1 MKKANLLAPL
11 FGLALMATASVYADP
26 DPNFHIYLAF
36 GQSNMEGQGT
46 IEEKDKTVDPRFQML
61 STIDNFNGRKLGTWN
76 DAIPPLANKHG
87 GLGPTDYFGRTLVEK
102 LDPQIK
108 VGVVVVAIAGCSIV
122 AFDSPLDQGYMSTQ
136 AGWFKDIVKDYG
148 DDPYQRLV
156 EMAKKAKEDGVIK
169 GIIFHQGE
177 TDEGDGDWPGKVKK
191 VYDRLVKDIGLDE
204 NIPFFAGEVPYE
216 GSSKGTNNN
225 IRKLPQQSKNF
236 YIVSAEG
243 LNDLDMMRIH
253 FSSQGYRDF
262 GKRYAEKVMEVLGDK
277 LNPVATST
285 PESSS
290 AEPAAS
296 SSSGTPAS
304 SGDANSSSSAGPADG
319 SSSSAQSPESSAP
332 AEESSSSEGS
342 DAVRAVQAKGVS
354 IGKMVVSQNAI
365 VVPVNLARAS
375 RVNVSVYSVLGKQV
389 MSMDAMFSAG
399 ENTVNLDASKLPV
412 GNYLV
417 SVQAGSARS
426 TARIDIAR

>member
-1 MKKANLLAPL
+1 MKKVNLLGFL
-11 FGLALMATASVYADP
+11 FGFALMAAASVYADP

-76 DAIPPLANKHG
+76 EAIPPLANKHG

-108 VGVVVVAIAGCSIV
+108 VGVVVVAVAGCSIV
-122 AFDSPLDQGYMSTQ
+122 LFDPPVSDSYWSQQ
-136 AGWFKDIVKDYG
+136 AGWFMDIVKDYG
-148 DDPYQRLV
+148 NDPYQRLV

-177 TDEGDGDWPGKVKK
+177 TDEGDSEWPGKVKK

-290 AEPAAS
+290 AEPAS
-296 SSSGTPAS
+296 SSSDAPAS

-332 AEESSSSEGS
+332 AEASSSSEGS

-399 ENTVNLDASKLPV
+399 ENAVNLETSKLPV

-426 TARIDIAR
+426 TARVDIAR

>member
-1 MKKANLLAPL
+1 MKVLHLGFA
-11 FGLALMATASVYADP
+11 ALMVSAAFAAP

-46 IEEKDKTVDPRFQML
+46 IESQDKTVDPRFQML
-61 STIDNFNGRKLGTWN
+61 STIDDFNGRSLGKWY
-76 DAIPPLANKHG
+76 DAIPPLANNHG

-136 AGWFKDIVKDYG
+136 AGWFKDIVNDYG
-148 DDPYQRLV
+148 GDPYQRLV
-156 EMAKKAKEDGVIK
+156 DMAKKAKEDGVIK

-177 TDEGDGDWPGKVKK
+177 TDEGDSDWPGKVKK
-191 VYDRLVKDIGLDE
+191 VYDRLVRDIGLDE
-204 NIPFFAGEVPYE
+204 NIPFFAGEVPYQ

-236 YIVSAEG
+236 YLVSAEG

-262 GKRYAEKVMEVLGDK
+262 GKRYAEKVIEVLGDQ
-277 LNPVATST
+277 LDPVVESSSSAE

-290 AEPAAS
+290 AVE
-296 SSSGTPAS
+296 
-304 SGDANSSSSAGPADG
+304 SSSSAVT
-319 SSSSAQSPESSAP
+319 PESSATVVP
-332 AEESSSSEGS
+332 PSSSSEVGPAS
-342 DAVRAVQAKGVS
+342 STTAIDIVTGISSR
-354 IGKMVVSQNAI
+354 IGKASVNAGRVS
-365 VVPVNLARAS
+365 VPVK
-375 RVNVSVYSVLGKQV
+375 VNGTKVVAKVYSMLGKEVFDFSNSYSNGTLGFGTSGLPQGSYMLSIQV
-389 MSMDAMFSAG
+389 GS
-399 ENTVNLDASKLPV
+399 EH
-412 GNYLV
+412 
-417 SVQAGSARS
+417 SVQKMQ
-426 TARIDIAR
+426 IK

>member
-1 MKKANLLAPL
+1 MMKVSRVVSL
-11 FGLALMATASVYADP
+11 FFSLGLAVSAFAAP

-46 IEEKDKTVDPRFQML
+46 IESQDKTVDPRFQML

-87 GLGPTDYFGRTLVEK
+87 GLGPTDYFGRTLVKE

-122 AFDSPLDQGYMSTQ
+122 AFDSPLDDGYMSTQ

-148 DDPYQRLV
+148 GDPYKRLV

-169 GIIFHQGE
+169 DIIFHQGE
-177 TDEGDGDWPGKVKK
+177 TDEGDSDWPNKVKK
-191 VYDRLVKDIGLDE
+191 VYDRLVKDIGLDA
-204 NIPFFAGEVPYE
+204 NIPFFAGEVPYQ

-236 YIVSAEG
+236 YLVSAEG

-262 GKRYAEKVMEVLGDK
+262 GKRYAEKVMEVLGDDLK
-277 LNPVATST
+277 PVTTT
-285 PESSS
+285 PSSSSEAPASSSEAAPNSSAAESSS
-290 AEPAAS
+290 SVSGGDAS
-296 SSSGTPAS
+296 SSSTAGIIIIGNAAPSMSVGRVSFA
-304 SGDANSSSSAGPADG
+304 GDFVN
-319 SSSSAQSPESSAP
+319 
-332 AEESSSSEGS
+332 
-342 DAVRAVQAKGVS
+342 
-354 IGKMVVSQNAI
+354 
-365 VVPVNLARAS
+365 VPLSLARAGV
-375 RVNVSVYSVLGKQV
+375 VNIRLYSVLGNEVVNVNRV
-389 MSMDAMFSAG
+389 MSTGTGNVLISK
-399 ENTVNLDASKLPV
+399 ENVPSGV
-412 GNYLV
+412 YMM
-417 SVQAGSARS
+417 SVQMGSSRI
-426 TARIDIAR
+426 TKRIDLR

>member
-1 MKKANLLAPL
+1 MMKVSRVVSL
-11 FGLALMATASVYADP
+11 FFSLGLVVSAFAAP

-46 IEEKDKTVDPRFQML
+46 IESQDKTVDPRFQML

-87 GLGPTDYFGRTLVEK
+87 GLGPTDYFGRTLVKE

-122 AFDSPLDQGYMSTQ
+122 AFDSPLDDGYMSTQ

-148 DDPYQRLV
+148 GDPYKRLV

-177 TDEGDGDWPGKVKK
+177 TDEGDGDWPNKVKK
-191 VYDRLVKDIGLDE
+191 VYDRLVKDIGLDA
-204 NIPFFAGEVPYE
+204 NIPFFAGEVPYQ

-236 YIVSAEG
+236 YLVSAEG

-262 GKRYAEKVMEVLGDK
+262 GKRYAEKVMEVLGDDLK
-277 LNPVATST
+277 PVTTT
-285 PESSS
+285 PSSSSEAPASSSEAAPNSSAAESSS
-290 AEPAAS
+290 SVSGGDAS
-296 SSSGTPAS
+296 SSSTAGIIIIGNAAPSMSVGRVSFA
-304 SGDANSSSSAGPADG
+304 GDFVN
-319 SSSSAQSPESSAP
+319 
-332 AEESSSSEGS
+332 
-342 DAVRAVQAKGVS
+342 
-354 IGKMVVSQNAI
+354 
-365 VVPVNLARAS
+365 VPLSLARAGV
-375 RVNVSVYSVLGKQV
+375 VNIRLYSVLGNEVVNVNRV
-389 MSMDAMFSAG
+389 MSTGTGNVLISK
-399 ENTVNLDASKLPV
+399 ENVPSGV
-412 GNYLV
+412 YMM
-417 SVQAGSARS
+417 SVQMGSSRI
-426 TARIDIAR
+426 TKRIDLR

>member
-1 MKKANLLAPL
+1 MKVSHFVSLF
-11 FGLALMATASVYADP
+11 FGLGLAVSSIFAAL

-46 IEEKDKTVDPRFQML
+46 IESQDKTVDPRFQML

-122 AFDSPLDQGYMSTQ
+122 AFDSPLDDGYMSTQ

-148 DDPYQRLV
+148 GDPYKRLV

-177 TDEGDGDWPGKVKK
+177 TDEGDSDWPNKVKK

-204 NIPFFAGEVPYE
+204 NIPFFAGEVPYN

-225 IRKLPQQSKNF
+225 IRQLPNKSKNF
-236 YIVSAEG
+236 YLVSAEG

-262 GKRYAEKVMEVLGDK
+262 GKRYAEKVMEVLGDALK
-277 LNPVATST
+277 PVVTI
-285 PESSS
+285 PSSS
-290 AEPAAS
+290 SEAPVSSSEVVPGSSESVAS
-296 SSSGTPAS
+296 SSSRSHHRS
-304 SGDANSSSSAGPADG
+304 SDSHNPGSSATEGVVIPNATHALSVGKIVFDG
-319 SSSSAQSPESSAP
+319 NILQ
-332 AEESSSSEGS
+332 
-342 DAVRAVQAKGVS
+342 
-354 IGKMVVSQNAI
+354 
-365 VVPVNLARAS
+365 VPLTVARNGI
-375 RVNVSVYSVLGKQV
+375 VNVRLYSVLGNEV
-389 MSMDAMFSAG
+389 ANITDVV
-399 ENTVNLDASKLPV
+399 NTGTN
-412 GNYLV
+412 
-417 SVQAGSARS
+417 SVQISRKNIPSGVYMMSVQMGSS
-426 TARIDIAR
+426 HVSKRIDLK

>member
-1 MKKANLLAPL
+1 MKVSRMVSLLCGV
-11 FGLALMATASVYADP
+11 GLACSSVFAAP

-46 IEEKDKTVDPRFQML
+46 IESQDKTVDPRFQML

-87 GLGPTDYFGRTLVEK
+87 GLGPTDYFGRTLVKE

-122 AFDSPLDQGYMSTQ
+122 AFDSPLDQSYMSTQ

-177 TDEGDGDWPGKVKK
+177 TDEGDSDWPNKVKK

-204 NIPFFAGEVPYE
+204 NIPFFAGEVPYQ

-225 IRKLPQQSKNF
+225 IRKLPSKSKNF
-236 YIVSAEG
+236 YLVSAEG

-262 GKRYAEKVMEVLGDK
+262 GKRYAEKVMEVLGDDLK
-277 LNPVATST
+277 PVST
-285 PESSS
+285 TPSSS
-290 AEPAAS
+290 SEAVSSSSEVAS
-296 SSSGTPAS
+296 SSSAAPTS
-304 SGDANSSSSAGPADG
+304 SATEPSSSATEAIATANVSRALSVGNILSDG
-319 SSSSAQSPESSAP
+319 NMLQIPLT
-332 AEESSSSEGS
+332 
-342 DAVRAVQAKGVS
+342 
-354 IGKMVVSQNAI
+354 I
-365 VVPVNLARAS
+365 ARAGV
-375 RVNVSVYSVLGKQV
+375 VNIRLYSVLGYEV
-389 MSMDAMFSAG
+389 ANIYDLMYAG
-399 ENTVNLDASKLPV
+399 SKNISIPKKHIPAGIYML
-412 GNYLV
+412 
-417 SVQAGSARS
+417 SVQTGPS
-426 TARIDIAR
+426 RITKQIDLSR

>member
-1 MKKANLLAPL
+1 MKKFNLMGPL
-11 FGLALMATASVYADP
+11 FALALTATVSAYADP

-46 IEEKDKTVDPRFQML
+46 IEEQDKTVDPRFQML

-87 GLGPTDYFGRTLVEK
+87 GLGPSDYFGRTLVEK

-122 AFDSPLDQGYMSTQ
+122 AFDSPLDQGYMSSQ

-169 GIIFHQGE
+169 GLIFHQGE
-177 TDEGDGDWPGKVKK
+177 TDEGDADWPSKVKK
-191 VYDRLVKDIGLDE
+191 LYDRLVKDIGLDE
-204 NIPFFAGEVPYE
+204 NIPFFAGEVPYQ

-236 YIVSAEG
+236 YLVSAEG
-243 LNDLDMMRIH
+243 LNDLDYMRIH

-277 LNPVATST
+277 LNPVST
-285 PESSS
+285 AP
-290 AEPAAS
+290 S
-296 SSSGTPAS
+296 SSSV
-304 SGDANSSSSAGPADG
+304 
-319 SSSSAQSPESSAP
+319 
-332 AEESSSSEGS
+332 EESSSSAVIAESSSSVVGPGS
-342 DAVRAVQAKGVS
+342 STTAIDIVTGISSR
-354 IGKMVVSQNAI
+354 IGKAVVNAGRVTI
-365 VVPVNLARAS
+365 PVSLSGDKVVAK
-375 RVNVSVYSVLGKQV
+375 VYSMLGKEILDFSHAYDGSALGFV
-389 MSMDAMFSAG
+389 SSM
-399 ENTVNLDASKLPV
+399 LPS
-412 GNYLV
+412 GNYMV
-417 SVQAGSARS
+417 SVQVGSDRS
-426 TARIDIAR
+426 IQKVQIK

>member
-1 MKKANLLAPL
+1 MKVSHVVSLF
-11 FGLALMATASVYADP
+11 FGLGLAVSSAFAAP

-46 IEEKDKTVDPRFQML
+46 IESKDKTVDPRFQML

-122 AFDSPLDQGYMSTQ
+122 AFDSPVDQSYMSTQ

-177 TDEGDGDWPGKVKK
+177 TDEGDKDWPNKVKK

-204 NIPFFAGEVPYE
+204 NIPFFAGEVPYN
-216 GSSKGTNNN
+216 GSSKGTNTN
-225 IRKLPQQSKNF
+225 IRQLPSKSKNF
-236 YIVSAEG
+236 YLVSAEG

-262 GKRYAEKVMEVLGDK
+262 GKRYAEKVMEVLGDDLK
-277 LNPVATST
+277 PVA
-285 PESSS
+285 
-290 AEPAAS
+290 AA
-296 SSSGTPAS
+296 
-304 SGDANSSSSAGPADG
+304 
-319 SSSSAQSPESSAP
+319 
-332 AEESSSSEGS
+332 ESSSSEAPSSSSEVSSSSNAAESSSSMTDGIVVS
-342 DAVRAVQAKGVS
+342 KTLRSLS
-354 IGKMVVSQNAI
+354 IGKVSFDNGFLKIPVVQANAGMVKVQ
-365 VVPVNLARAS
+365 L
-375 RVNVSVYSVLGKQV
+375 YSVLGNEIASV
-389 MSMDAMFSAG
+389 SGMMNAGTNNVHFSRKKIPSG
-399 ENTVNLDASKLPV
+399 VYML
-412 GNYLV
+412 
-417 SVQAGSARS
+417 SVYSGAIRV
-426 TARIDIAR
+426 TKRIDLSK

>member
-1 MKKANLLAPL
+1 MKVSRVVSL
-11 FGLALMATASVYADP
+11 FFSLGLAVSAFAAP

-46 IEEKDKTVDPRFQML
+46 IESQDKTVDPRFQML

-122 AFDSPLDQGYMSTQ
+122 AFDSPLDDGYMSTQ

-148 DDPYQRLV
+148 GDPYKRLV

-177 TDEGDGDWPGKVKK
+177 TDEGDGDWPNKVKK
-191 VYDRLVKDIGLDE
+191 VYDRLVKDIGLDA
-204 NIPFFAGEVPYE
+204 NIPFFAGEVPYQ

-236 YIVSAEG
+236 YLVSAEG

-262 GKRYAEKVMEVLGDK
+262 GKRYAEKVMEVLGDDLK
-277 LNPVATST
+277 PVTTT
-285 PESSS
+285 PSSSSEAPASSSEAAPNSSAAESSS
-290 AEPAAS
+290 SVSGGDAS
-296 SSSGTPAS
+296 SSSTAGIIIIGNAAPSMSVGRVSFA
-304 SGDANSSSSAGPADG
+304 GDFVN
-319 SSSSAQSPESSAP
+319 
-332 AEESSSSEGS
+332 
-342 DAVRAVQAKGVS
+342 
-354 IGKMVVSQNAI
+354 
-365 VVPVNLARAS
+365 VPLSLARAGV
-375 RVNVSVYSVLGKQV
+375 VNIRLYSVLGNEVVNVNRV
-389 MSMDAMFSAG
+389 MSTGTGNVLISK
-399 ENTVNLDASKLPV
+399 ENVPSGV
-412 GNYLV
+412 YMM
-417 SVQAGSARS
+417 SVQMGSSRI
-426 TARIDIAR
+426 TKRIDLR

>member
-1 MKKANLLAPL
+1 MKKVNLLGPL
-11 FGLALMATASVYADP
+11 FGFALMAAASVYADP

-76 DAIPPLANKHG
+76 EAIPPLANKHG

-108 VGVVVVAIAGCSIV
+108 VGVVVVAVAGCSIV
-122 AFDSPLDQGYMSTQ
+122 LFDPPVSDSYWSQQ
-136 AGWFKDIVKDYG
+136 AGWFMDIVKDYG
-148 DDPYQRLV
+148 NDPYQRLV

-177 TDEGDGDWPGKVKK
+177 TDEGDSEWPGKVKK

-290 AEPAAS
+290 AEPAS
-296 SSSGTPAS
+296 SSSDAPAS

-319 SSSSAQSPESSAP
+319 SSSSAQSPESSAV
-332 AEESSSSEGS
+332 ADATSSSEGS
-342 DAVRAVQAKGVS
+342 DAIRAVQAKGVS

-365 VVPVNLARAS
+365 RVPVNLNRAS
-375 RVNVSVYSVLGKQV
+375 RVNVAVYSVLGKQV

-399 ENTVNLDASKLPV
+399 ENAVNLETSKLPV

-426 TARIDIAR
+426 TARVDIAR

>member
-1 MKKANLLAPL
+1 MKVSRVVSL
-11 FGLALMATASVYADP
+11 FFSLGLAVSAFAAP

-46 IEEKDKTVDPRFQML
+46 IESQDKTVDPRFQML

-177 TDEGDGDWPGKVKK
+177 TDEGDSDWPNKVKK
-191 VYDRLVKDIGLDE
+191 VYDRLVKDIGLDA
-204 NIPFFAGEVPYE
+204 NIPFFAGEVPYQ

-236 YIVSAEG
+236 YLVSAEG

-262 GKRYAEKVMEVLGDK
+262 GKRYAEKVMEVLGDDLK
-277 LNPVATST
+277 PVTTT
-285 PESSS
+285 PSSSSEAPASSSEAAPNSSAAESSS
-290 AEPAAS
+290 SVSGGDAS
-296 SSSGTPAS
+296 SSSTAGIIIIGNAAPSMSVGRVSFA
-304 SGDANSSSSAGPADG
+304 GDFVN
-319 SSSSAQSPESSAP
+319 
-332 AEESSSSEGS
+332 
-342 DAVRAVQAKGVS
+342 
-354 IGKMVVSQNAI
+354 
-365 VVPVNLARAS
+365 VPLSLARAGV
-375 RVNVSVYSVLGKQV
+375 VNIRLYSVLGNEVVNVNRV
-389 MSMDAMFSAG
+389 MSTGTGNVLISK
-399 ENTVNLDASKLPV
+399 ENVPSGV
-412 GNYLV
+412 YMM
-417 SVQAGSARS
+417 SVQMGSSRI
-426 TARIDIAR
+426 TKRIDLR

>member
-1 MKKANLLAPL
+1 MKVSRIVSL
-11 FGLALMATASVYADP
+11 FFILGLAVSAFAAP

-46 IEEKDKTVDPRFQML
+46 IEAQDKTVDPRFQML

-177 TDEGDGDWPGKVKK
+177 TDEGDSDWPNKVKK

-204 NIPFFAGEVPYE
+204 NIPFFAGEVPYN
-216 GSSKGTNNN
+216 GSSKGTNTN
-225 IRKLPQQSKNF
+225 IRQLPNKSKNF
-236 YIVSAEG
+236 YLVSAEG

-262 GKRYAEKVMEVLGDK
+262 GKRYAEKVMEVLGDDLK
-277 LNPVATST
+277 PVTTT
-285 PESSS
+285 PSSSSEAPASSSAAAPGSSAAESSS
-290 AEPAAS
+290 SVSGGDAS
-296 SSSGTPAS
+296 SSSTTGIIIIGNA
-304 SGDANSSSSAGPADG
+304 
-319 SSSSAQSPESSAP
+319 AP
-332 AEESSSSEGS
+332 ALNVGRVSFAS
-342 DAVRAVQAKGVS
+342 DFLQVPLTVARTGV
-354 IGKMVVSQNAI
+354 
-365 VVPVNLARAS
+365 
-375 RVNVSVYSVLGKQV
+375 VNVRLYSVLGNEV
-389 MSMDAMFSAG
+389 A
-399 ENTVNLDASKLPV
+399 NVNRLMVSGS
-412 GNYLV
+412 GNVLISRKNIPSGVYMM
-417 SVQAGSARS
+417 SVQIGSS
-426 TARIDIAR
+426 HVTKRIDLK

>member
-1 MKKANLLAPL
+1 MKVLHLGFA
-11 FGLALMATASVYADP
+11 ALMVSAAFAAP

-36 GQSNMEGQGT
+36 GQSNMEGQGS
-46 IEEKDKTVDPRFQML
+46 IESQDKTVDPRFQML
-61 STIDNFNGRKLGTWN
+61 STIDNFRGRKLGTWN
-76 DAIPPLANKHG
+76 DAIPPLANNHG

-136 AGWFKDIVKDYG
+136 AGWFKDIVNDYG
-148 DDPYQRLV
+148 GDPYQRLV
-156 EMAKKAKEDGVIK
+156 DMAKKAKEDGVIK

-177 TDEGDGDWPGKVKK
+177 TDEGDSDWPNKVKK

-236 YIVSAEG
+236 YLVSAEG

-262 GKRYAEKVMEVLGDK
+262 GKRYAEKVIEVLGDK
-277 LNPVATST
+277 LNPVST
-285 PESSS
+285 AP
-290 AEPAAS
+290 S
-296 SSSGTPAS
+296 SSSV
-304 SGDANSSSSAGPADG
+304 
-319 SSSSAQSPESSAP
+319 
-332 AEESSSSEGS
+332 EESSSSVAAPESSSSEVGP
-342 DAVRAVQAKGVS
+342 VS
-354 IGKMVVSQNAI
+354 STTAIDIVTGISSRIGKASVNAGRVS
-365 VVPVNLARAS
+365 VPVQ
-375 RVNVSVYSVLGKQV
+375 VNGTKVVAKVYSMLGKEVFDFSNSYSNGTLGFGTSGLPQGSYMLSIQV
-389 MSMDAMFSAG
+389 GS
-399 ENTVNLDASKLPV
+399 EH
-412 GNYLV
+412 
-417 SVQAGSARS
+417 SVQKMQ
-426 TARIDIAR
+426 IK

>member
-1 MKKANLLAPL
+1 MKVSRVVSL
-11 FGLALMATASVYADP
+11 FFSLGLAVSAFAAP

-46 IEEKDKTVDPRFQML
+46 IEAQDKTVDPRFQML

-177 TDEGDGDWPGKVKK
+177 TDEGDSDWPNKVKK
-191 VYDRLVKDIGLDE
+191 VYDRLVKDIGLDA
-204 NIPFFAGEVPYE
+204 NIPFFAGEVPYQ

-236 YIVSAEG
+236 YLVSAEG

-262 GKRYAEKVMEVLGDK
+262 GKRYAEKVMEVLGDDLK
-277 LNPVATST
+277 PVTTT
-285 PESSS
+285 PSSS
-290 AEPAAS
+290 SEAPAS
-296 SSSGTPAS
+296 SSEVAPG
-304 SGDANSSSSAGPADG
+304 SSAA
-319 SSSSAQSPESSAP
+319 
-332 AEESSSSEGS
+332 ESSSSTT
-342 DAVRAVQAKGVS
+342 GVII
-354 IGKMVVSQNAI
+354 IGNAAPSLSVGRVSFAGDFVN
-365 VVPVNLARAS
+365 VPLSLARAGV
-375 RVNVSVYSVLGKQV
+375 VNVRLYSVLGNEV
-389 MSMDAMFSAG
+389 VNANRVVNAG
-399 ENTVNLDASKLPV
+399 T
-412 GNYLV
+412 GNVSISRKNVPSGVYMM
-417 SVQAGSARS
+417 SVQMGSSRI
-426 TARIDIAR
+426 TKRIDLR

>member
-1 MKKANLLAPL
+1 MKVSHFVGLF
-11 FGLALMATASVYADP
+11 FGLGLAVSSIFAAP

-46 IEEKDKTVDPRFQML
+46 IESQDKTVDPRFQML

-122 AFDSPLDQGYMSTQ
+122 AFDSPLDDGYMSTQ

-148 DDPYQRLV
+148 GDPYKRLV

-177 TDEGDGDWPGKVKK
+177 TDEGDSDWPNKVKK

-204 NIPFFAGEVPYE
+204 NIPFFAGEVPYN

-225 IRKLPQQSKNF
+225 IRQLPNKSKNF
-236 YIVSAEG
+236 YLVSAEG

-262 GKRYAEKVMEVLGDK
+262 GKRYAEKVMEVLGDALK
-277 LNPVATST
+277 PVVTI
-285 PESSS
+285 PSSS
-290 AEPAAS
+290 SEAPVSSSEVVPGSSESVAS
-296 SSSGTPAS
+296 SSSRSHHRS
-304 SGDANSSSSAGPADG
+304 SDSHNPGSSATEGVVIPNATYALSVGNIVSDG
-319 SSSSAQSPESSAP
+319 SMLQ
-332 AEESSSSEGS
+332 
-342 DAVRAVQAKGVS
+342 
-354 IGKMVVSQNAI
+354 
-365 VVPVNLARAS
+365 VPLTVARTGI
-375 RVNVSVYSVLGKQV
+375 VNVRLYSVLGNEV
-389 MSMDAMFSAG
+389 ANITDVV
-399 ENTVNLDASKLPV
+399 NTGTN
-412 GNYLV
+412 
-417 SVQAGSARS
+417 SVQISRKNIPSGVYMMSVQMGSS
-426 TARIDIAR
+426 HVSKRIDLK

>member
-1 MKKANLLAPL
+1 MKKVNRLGPL
-11 FGLALMATASVYADP
+11 FGFALMAAASVYADP

-46 IEEKDKTVDPRFQML
+46 IETQDKTVDPRFQML
-61 STIDNFNGRKLGTWN
+61 STIDNFNGRALGTWN

-102 LDPQIK
+102 LDPQIR

-122 AFDSPLDQGYMSTQ
+122 AFDSPMDQGYLNDQ

-148 DDPYQRLV
+148 GDPYKRLV
-156 EMAKKAKEDGVIK
+156 DMAKKAKEDGVIK

-191 VYDRLVKDIGLDE
+191 VYDRLVKDVGLEED
-204 NIPFFAGEVPYE
+204 IPFFAGEVPYQ

-225 IRKLPQQSKNF
+225 IRKLPDQSKNF
-236 YIVSAEG
+236 YLVSAEG

-277 LNPVATST
+277 LKPVATST
-285 PESSS
+285 PESSDS
-290 AEPAAS
+290 PAS
-296 SSSGTPAS
+296 SSSEAPAS
-304 SGDANSSSSAGPADG
+304 SGAESSSSAGPADG
-319 SSSSAQSPESSAP
+319 SSSSAQSPESSAV
-332 AEESSSSEGS
+332 ADATSSSEGS
-342 DAVRAVQAKGVS
+342 DAIRAVQAKGVS
-354 IGKMVVSQNAI
+354 IGRAVVSDRAI
-365 VVPVNLARAS
+365 QVPVNLDRAS
-375 RVNVSVYSVLGKQV
+375 RVNVAVYSVLGKQV

-399 ENTVNLDASKLPV
+399 ENTVNLETSKLPV
-412 GNYLV
+412 GNYLI

>member
-1 MKKANLLAPL
+1 MKVSRVVSL
-11 FGLALMATASVYADP
+11 FFSLGLAVSAFAAP

-46 IEEKDKTVDPRFQML
+46 IEAQDKTVDPRFQML

-136 AGWFKDIVKDYG
+136 ASWFKDIVKDYG

-177 TDEGDGDWPGKVKK
+177 TDEGDSDWPNKVKK
-191 VYDRLVKDIGLDE
+191 VYDRLVKDIGLDA
-204 NIPFFAGEVPYE
+204 NIPFFAGEVPYQ

-236 YIVSAEG
+236 YLVSAEG

-262 GKRYAEKVMEVLGDK
+262 GKRYAEKVMEVLGDDLK
-277 LNPVATST
+277 PVST
-285 PESSS
+285 TPSSS
-290 AEPAAS
+290 SEAPAS
-296 SSSGTPAS
+296 SSEAAPG
-304 SGDANSSSSAGPADG
+304 SSAA
-319 SSSSAQSPESSAP
+319 
-332 AEESSSSEGS
+332 ESSSSVSAAES
-342 DAVRAVQAKGVS
+342 SSSTTGVII
-354 IGKMVVSQNAI
+354 IGNAAPSLSVGRVSFAGDFVN
-365 VVPVNLARAS
+365 VPLSLARAGV
-375 RVNVSVYSVLGKQV
+375 VNVRLYSVLGNEVVNANRV
-389 MSMDAMFSAG
+389 MNAG
-399 ENTVNLDASKLPV
+399 TGNVLISKENVPSGV
-412 GNYLV
+412 YMM
-417 SVQAGSARS
+417 SVQIGSSRI
-426 TARIDIAR
+426 TKRIDLR

>member
-1 MKKANLLAPL
+1 MKVSRIVSLLFSL
-11 FGLALMATASVYADP
+11 GLAVSAFAAP

-46 IEEKDKTVDPRFQML
+46 IEAQDKTVDPRFQML

-156 EMAKKAKEDGVIK
+156 EMAKKAKEDGAIK

-177 TDEGDGDWPGKVKK
+177 TDEGDSDWPNKVKK

-204 NIPFFAGEVPYE
+204 NIPFFAGEVPYQ

-225 IRKLPQQSKNF
+225 IRKLPEKSKNF
-236 YIVSAEG
+236 YLVSAEG

-277 LNPVATST
+277 LDPVTTT
-285 PESSS
+285 PSSS
-290 AEPAAS
+290 SEAPASSSEAAPGSSESVAS
-296 SSSGTPAS
+296 SSSRSHHRS
-304 SGDANSSSSAGPADG
+304 SDSHIPGSSATEGVVIPNATHALSVGKIVFDG
-319 SSSSAQSPESSAP
+319 NMLQ
-332 AEESSSSEGS
+332 
-342 DAVRAVQAKGVS
+342 
-354 IGKMVVSQNAI
+354 
-365 VVPVNLARAS
+365 VPLTVARNGI
-375 RVNVSVYSVLGKQV
+375 VNVRLYSVLGNEV
-389 MSMDAMFSAG
+389 ANITDVV
-399 ENTVNLDASKLPV
+399 NTGTN
-412 GNYLV
+412 
-417 SVQAGSARS
+417 SVQISRKNIPSGVYMMSVQMGSS
-426 TARIDIAR
+426 HVSKRIDLK

>member
-1 MKKANLLAPL
+1 MKVSHFVSLF
-11 FGLALMATASVYADP
+11 FGLGLAVSSIFAAP

-46 IEEKDKTVDPRFQML
+46 IESQDKTVDPRFQML

-122 AFDSPLDQGYMSTQ
+122 AFDSPLDDGYMSTQ

-148 DDPYQRLV
+148 GDPYKRLV

-177 TDEGDGDWPGKVKK
+177 TDEGDSDWPNKVKK

-204 NIPFFAGEVPYE
+204 NIPFFAGEVPYN

-225 IRKLPQQSKNF
+225 IRQLPNKSKNF
-236 YIVSAEG
+236 YLVSAEG

-262 GKRYAEKVMEVLGDK
+262 GKRYAEKVMEVLGDALK
-277 LNPVATST
+277 PVVTI
-285 PESSS
+285 PSSS
-290 AEPAAS
+290 SEAPVSSSEVVPGSSESVAS
-296 SSSGTPAS
+296 SSSRSHHRS
-304 SGDANSSSSAGPADG
+304 SDSHNPGSSATEGVVIPNATHALSVGKIVFDG
-319 SSSSAQSPESSAP
+319 NMLQ
-332 AEESSSSEGS
+332 
-342 DAVRAVQAKGVS
+342 
-354 IGKMVVSQNAI
+354 
-365 VVPVNLARAS
+365 VPLTVARNGI
-375 RVNVSVYSVLGKQV
+375 VNVRLYSVLGNEV
-389 MSMDAMFSAG
+389 ANITDVV
-399 ENTVNLDASKLPV
+399 NTGTN
-412 GNYLV
+412 
-417 SVQAGSARS
+417 SVQISRKNIPSGVYMMSVQMGSS
-426 TARIDIAR
+426 HVSKRIDLK

>member
-1 MKKANLLAPL
+1 MMKVSRVVSL
-11 FGLALMATASVYADP
+11 FFSLGLAVSAFAAP

-46 IEEKDKTVDPRFQML
+46 IEAQDKTVDPRFQML

-177 TDEGDGDWPGKVKK
+177 TDEGDSDWPNKVKK
-191 VYDRLVKDIGLDE
+191 VYDRLVKDIGLDA
-204 NIPFFAGEVPYE
+204 NIPFFAGEVPYQ

-236 YIVSAEG
+236 YLVSAEG

-262 GKRYAEKVMEVLGDK
+262 GKRYAEKVMEVLGDDLK
-277 LNPVATST
+277 PVST
-285 PESSS
+285 TSSS
-290 AEPAAS
+290 SSEAPAS
-296 SSSGTPAS
+296 SSEAAP
-304 SGDANSSSSAGPADG
+304 NSSAA
-319 SSSSAQSPESSAP
+319 
-332 AEESSSSEGS
+332 ESSSSTT
-342 DAVRAVQAKGVS
+342 GVII
-354 IGKMVVSQNAI
+354 IGNAAPSLSVGRVSFAGDFVN
-365 VVPVNLARAS
+365 VPLSLARAGV
-375 RVNVSVYSVLGKQV
+375 VNVRLYSVLGNEVVNANRV
-389 MSMDAMFSAG
+389 MNAG
-399 ENTVNLDASKLPV
+399 TDNVLISKENVPSGV
-412 GNYLV
+412 YMM
-417 SVQAGSARS
+417 SVQMGSSRI
-426 TARIDIAR
+426 TKRIDLR

>member
-1 MKKANLLAPL
+1 MKVSYFVSLF
-11 FGLALMATASVYADP
+11 FGLGLAVSSIFAAP

-46 IEEKDKTVDPRFQML
+46 IESQDKTVDPRFQML

-122 AFDSPLDQGYMSTQ
+122 AFDSPLDDGYMSTQ

-148 DDPYQRLV
+148 GDPYKRLV

-177 TDEGDGDWPGKVKK
+177 TDEGDSDWPNKVKK

-204 NIPFFAGEVPYE
+204 NIPFFAGEVPYN

-225 IRKLPQQSKNF
+225 IRQLPNKSKNF
-236 YIVSAEG
+236 YLVSAEG

-262 GKRYAEKVMEVLGDK
+262 GKRYAEKVMEVLGDALK
-277 LNPVATST
+277 PVVTIPSSSSEAPVSSSEVV
-285 PESSS
+285 PGSSAVESSS
-290 AEPAAS
+290 SVSGGDAS
-296 SSSGTPAS
+296 SSSTAGIIIIGNATPS
-304 SGDANSSSSAGPADG
+304 L
-319 SSSSAQSPESSAP
+319 
-332 AEESSSSEGS
+332 
-342 DAVRAVQAKGVS
+342 S
-354 IGKMVVSQNAI
+354 IGQVSFDGASIQ
-365 VVPVNLARAS
+365 VPLTVARNGI
-375 RVNVSVYSVLGKQV
+375 VNVRLYSVLGNEI
-389 MSMDAMFSAG
+389 AG
-399 ENTVNLDASKLPV
+399 VSELMKPGTNNVRFAREKIPSGVYML
-412 GNYLV
+412 
-417 SVQAGSARS
+417 SVQSASSRI
-426 TARIDIAR
+426 TKRIDLSK

>member
-1 MKKANLLAPL
+1 MKKVNLLGPL
-11 FGLALMATASVYADP
+11 FGFALMAAASVYADP

-46 IEEKDKTVDPRFQML
+46 IESQDKTVNPRFQML

-76 DAIPPLANKHG
+76 EAIPPLANKHG

-102 LDPQIK
+102 LDPQIR

-122 AFDSPLDQGYMSTQ
+122 AFDSPMDQGYLNDQ

-148 DDPYQRLV
+148 GDPYKRLV
-156 EMAKKAKEDGVIK
+156 DMAKKAKEDGVIK

-177 TDEGDGDWPGKVKK
+177 TDEGDSDWPGKVKK
-191 VYDRLVKDIGLDE
+191 VYDRLVTDIGLDAD
-204 NIPFFAGEVPYE
+204 IPFFAGEVPYQ

-225 IRKLPQQSKNF
+225 IRKLPSQSKNF
-236 YIVSAEG
+236 YLVSAEG

-277 LNPVATST
+277 LNPVATLT
-285 PESSS
+285 PESSDS
-290 AEPAAS
+290 PAS
-296 SSSGTPAS
+296 SSSDAPAS
-304 SGDANSSSSAGPADG
+304 SGAENSSSSAGPADG
-319 SSSSAQSPESSAP
+319 SSSSVKSPESSAD
-332 AEESSSSEGS
+332 ATSSSEGS
-342 DAVRAVQAKGVS
+342 EAIRAVQAKGVS

-365 VVPVNLARAS
+365 VVPVNLDRAS

-399 ENTVNLDASKLPV
+399 ENTVNFDASKLPV
-412 GNYLV
+412 GNYLI

>member
-1 MKKANLLAPL
+1 MKVSHVVSLF
-11 FGLALMATASVYADP
+11 FGLGLAVSSTFAAP

-46 IEEKDKTVDPRFQML
+46 IESKDKTVDPRFQML

-122 AFDSPLDQGYMSTQ
+122 AFDSPVDQSYMSTQ

-177 TDEGDGDWPGKVKK
+177 TDEGDKDWPNKVKK

-204 NIPFFAGEVPYE
+204 NIPFFAGEVPYN
-216 GSSKGTNNN
+216 GSSKGTNTN
-225 IRKLPQQSKNF
+225 IRQLPSKSKNF
-236 YIVSAEG
+236 YLVSAEG

-262 GKRYAEKVMEVLGDK
+262 GKRYAEKVMEVLGDDLK
-277 LNPVATST
+277 PVA
-285 PESSS
+285 
-290 AEPAAS
+290 AA
-296 SSSGTPAS
+296 
-304 SGDANSSSSAGPADG
+304 
-319 SSSSAQSPESSAP
+319 
-332 AEESSSSEGS
+332 ESSSSEAPSSSSEVSSSSNAAESSSSMTDGIVVS
-342 DAVRAVQAKGVS
+342 KTLRSLS
-354 IGKMVVSQNAI
+354 IGKVSFDNGFLKIPVVQANAGMVKVQ
-365 VVPVNLARAS
+365 L
-375 RVNVSVYSVLGKQV
+375 YSVLGNEIASV
-389 MSMDAMFSAG
+389 SGMMNAGTNNVHFSRKKIPSG
-399 ENTVNLDASKLPV
+399 VYML
-412 GNYLV
+412 
-417 SVQAGSARS
+417 SVYSGAIRV
-426 TARIDIAR
+426 TKRIDLSK

>member
-1 MKKANLLAPL
+1 MMKVSRVVSL
-11 FGLALMATASVYADP
+11 FFSLGLAVSAFAAP

-46 IEEKDKTVDPRFQML
+46 IESQDKTVDPRFQML

-122 AFDSPLDQGYMSTQ
+122 AFDSPLDDGYMSTQ

-148 DDPYQRLV
+148 GDPYKRLV

-177 TDEGDGDWPGKVKK
+177 TDEGDSDWPNKVKK
-191 VYDRLVKDIGLDE
+191 VYDRLVKDIGLDA
-204 NIPFFAGEVPYE
+204 NIPFFAGEVPYQ

-236 YIVSAEG
+236 YLVSAEG

-262 GKRYAEKVMEVLGDK
+262 GKRYAEKVMEVLGDDLK
-277 LNPVATST
+277 PVTTT
-285 PESSS
+285 PSSS
-290 AEPAAS
+290 SEAPAS
-296 SSSGTPAS
+296 SSEAAP
-304 SGDANSSSSAGPADG
+304 NSSAA
-319 SSSSAQSPESSAP
+319 
-332 AEESSSSEGS
+332 ESSSS
-342 DAVRAVQAKGVS
+342 VS
-354 IGKMVVSQNAI
+354 GGDVSSSSTAGIIIIGNAAPSMSVGRVSFAGDFVN
-365 VVPVNLARAS
+365 VPLSLARAGV
-375 RVNVSVYSVLGKQV
+375 VNIRLYSVLGNEVVNVNRV
-389 MSMDAMFSAG
+389 MSTGTGYVLISK
-399 ENTVNLDASKLPV
+399 ENVPSGV
-412 GNYLV
+412 YMM
-417 SVQAGSARS
+417 SVQMGSSRI
-426 TARIDIAR
+426 TKRIDLR

>member
-1 MKKANLLAPL
+1 MMKVSRVVSL
-11 FGLALMATASVYADP
+11 FFSLGLAVSAFAAP

-46 IEEKDKTVDPRFQML
+46 IESQDKTVDPRFQML

-122 AFDSPLDQGYMSTQ
+122 AFDSPLDDGYMSTQ

-148 DDPYQRLV
+148 GDPYKRLV

-177 TDEGDGDWPGKVKK
+177 TDEGDSDWPNKVKK
-191 VYDRLVKDIGLDE
+191 VYDRLVKDIGLDA
-204 NIPFFAGEVPYE
+204 NIPFFAGEVPYQ

-236 YIVSAEG
+236 YLVSAEG

-262 GKRYAEKVMEVLGDK
+262 GKRYAEKVMEVLGDDLK
-277 LNPVATST
+277 PVTTT
-285 PESSS
+285 PSSSSEAPASSSEAAPNSSAAESSS
-290 AEPAAS
+290 SVSGGDAS
-296 SSSGTPAS
+296 SSSTAGIIIIGNAAPSMSVGRVSFA
-304 SGDANSSSSAGPADG
+304 GDFVN
-319 SSSSAQSPESSAP
+319 
-332 AEESSSSEGS
+332 
-342 DAVRAVQAKGVS
+342 
-354 IGKMVVSQNAI
+354 
-365 VVPVNLARAS
+365 VPLSLARAGV
-375 RVNVSVYSVLGKQV
+375 VNIRLYSVLGNEVVNVNRV
-389 MSMDAMFSAG
+389 MSTGTGYVLISK
-399 ENTVNLDASKLPV
+399 ENVPSGV
-412 GNYLV
+412 YMM
-417 SVQAGSARS
+417 SVQMGSSRI
-426 TARIDIAR
+426 TKRIDLR